1 MLLLRQCS
9 ITYVVPLYGVDLT
22 SYGYVKMVTE
32 KAMQSDSA
40 LEYMCPHCGTINEL
54 RREALRDMY
63 HEQHETCDCCKK
75 MLSLTPAD
83 GIGGRVNLVIDAIE
97 SDKAMK

>member
-1 MLLLRQCS
+1 
-9 ITYVVPLYGVDLT
+9 
-22 SYGYVKMVTE
+22 MVTE

-75 MLSLTPAD
+75 C
-83 GIGGRVNLVIDAIE
+83 
-97 SDKAMK
+97 